1 MHAGLR
7 RRIGRG
13 RRRADRLQRPHR
25 TGLHNSAALAA
36 CLHGLSVALRSE
48 ERVLEDVV
56 EKTIVLSLGHL
67 EERLRP
73 EDACIVEQH
82 VEPAKPIDRR
92 LHQRLADRR
101 KGDVADIPDSTL
113 ARGLDL
119 MGGRF
124 GFGGI
129 ATIDDYR
136 AALSDKPARD
146 LLAHPRSAAGNDS
159 NLILETHDFPPW
171 RDLPIDRLTR

>member
-36 CLHGLSVALRSE
+36 CLHGLRGGLRGE

-73 EDACIVEQH
+73 EDARIVEQH
-82 VEPAKPIDRR
+82 VEPAEPVDRR
-92 LHQRLADRR
+92 LHQGLADRR
-101 KGDVADIPDSTL
+101 KGDVADIPDGTL
-113 ARGLDL
+113 ARGIDL

-124 GFGGI
+124 GFGGV
-129 ATIDDYR
+129 ATIDDDR
-136 AALSDKPARD
+136 AP
-146 LLAHPRSAAGNDS
+146 SATNRRATS
-159 NLILETHDFPPW
+159 
-171 RDLPIDRLTR
+171 LPIPEAPPVTMAILSWKRIAVLHNCYLYLSID